1 VIVRPQALLDDRDAT
16 RVVQELLQR
25 RLGYVPEWESPK
37 QGTGVALSWIFARYV
52 QAIIQRLNQAPEKNK
67 LAFLDLLGLDLVPAQ
82 AARAPIVFQLIEQAP
97 ESRAPAGTQV
107 AAPPPPEHSDQIV
120 FETERATGITAAK
133 LVEVFSLW
141 PGRDQYIDHSA
152 SYTAGE
158 PFQLFQPLQLQNTPH
173 AIYLAHDTL
182 LALAGKARLDVECEI
197 TQPST
202 EALDILWVYWDGKVW
217 RGFKAMKPACQE
229 IDEKK
234 LDSTDGLTHSG
245 SFRLETDCAETAK
258 TTVNGINAFW
268 IRGWLTEPLPPD
280 PSQALPEVESVR
292 LSSVIE
298 QPLELVEPAQGEVE
312 VANGFLPDQA
322 FTDGTKV
329 DLTKPFY
336 PLGLQPQP
344 GVALYFSWEEAFSKP
359 GARLTIFPKRTA
371 TPQDVFD
378 VGPKPPVVITVAAA
392 EPPAPDAAAPPAAAA
407 AQEPVKEILRHTL
420 SWEYWNGREWR
431 RLSDLATYS
440 NPSDPDATSPLDF
453 SSESRVIELTV
464 PDDLERIKVNDQEGL
479 WMRVRLVSGGFGFK
493 QKVTWLDARQNT
505 NEFTYV
511 ITQPPALSDF
521 RLGYTWQYGPFHPE
535 MLLTSNDFQ
544 FEDRT
549 YEARWPG
556 STFLPFR
563 RVNDVTPALYLG
575 FDRKLP
581 VDRLGIFC
589 EIVEKRGETLG
600 PAMLWEYWNG
610 GAWRE
615 LSVEDETRRL
625 RLPGILS
632 FIAAED
638 SQPLARFGTA
648 RHWLR
653 GRLKEDG
660 PPGEPTIKGIFPNA
674 VWASQQRTLSD
685 VPLGTSSGLPDQS
698 FVLTQ
703 TPVLAGERIEVRELT
718 GLRANVEWRILALE
732 IAGGDPQVLRTLEE
746 LLGREG
752 TQLDITYGDLRL
764 RRDRNKRV
772 IEVWVRWQERS
783 HLFFSGREDRH
794 YVIDRARGQLFFG
807 NGFQGKLPPAGA
819 TILGK
824 QQRAGGGLVG
834 NVTARTITQLLG
846 GVPGVQAV
854 FNPHAGE
861 GGADGETLESFA
873 RRGPQSVRHRGRAI
887 APSDY
892 ETLAHEASPAVAVAR
907 AISTRN
913 TSGRALPGWVTILI
927 IPQSQ
932 EPRPWPSFGLRRQ
945 VRQFIADRAP
955 ADLAAADQIYVTG
968 PDYLPIDVAATIA
981 PVDPAEAGAVEARA
995 RDALGEFFHPLRGGP
1010 DQRGWEL
1017 GRDVFLS
1024 DVAAVLER
1032 VPGVDYVEELALLLN
1047 GGLQGEQIA
1056 VADDRIVVAGAIR
1069 LKLKTAER

>member
-1 VIVRPQALLDDRDAT
+1 VIVRPQALLDHRDAA

-25 RLGYVPEWESPK
+25 RLGYVPEWELPE
-37 QGTGVALSWIFARYV
+37 QGTGMALTWIFAYYV
-52 QAIIQRLNQAPEKNK
+52 QAIIQRLNQAPDKNK

-82 AARAPIVFQLIEQAP
+82 AALAPIVFQLIEQAP

-107 AAPPPPEHSDQIV
+107 AAPPPPEHSEQIV
-120 FETERATGITAAK
+120 FETERAIGITAAK
-133 LVEVFSLW
+133 LVEVLSLW

-152 SYTAGE
+152 SYAAGE
-158 PFQLFQPLQLQNTPH
+158 PFQLFQALQLKNTPH

-182 LALAGKARLDVECEI
+182 LTLAGKARVDVEVEI

-202 EALDILWVYWDGKVW
+202 EALDILWEYWDGKVW

-229 IDEKK
+229 VDEPK
-234 LDSTDGLTHSG
+234 LDGTDGLRHSG
-245 SFRLETDCAETAK
+245 TFRLETDCAETAK

-298 QPLELVEPAQGEVE
+298 QPLEFKPAWGVFEVP
-312 VANGFLPDQA
+312 NSFLPDQA

-344 GVALYFSWEEAFSKP
+344 GAAFYFSWEEAFSKP
-359 GARLTIFPKRTA
+359 GARLTIFPILTA

-378 VGPKPPVVITVAAA
+378 V
-392 EPPAPDAAAPPAAAA
+392 
-407 AQEPVKEILRHTL
+407 AQEKMILNHTL
-420 SWEYWNGREWR
+420 SWEYWNGREW
-431 RLSDLATYS
+431 SDLKTYS
-440 NPSDPDATSPLDF
+440 NDPSKPEEKSPLDF
-453 SSESRVIELTV
+453 SRNEVFELTI
-464 PDDLERIKVNDQEGL
+464 PDDLERTKVNDQEGL

-493 QKVTWLDARQNT
+493 QKVTWFDARLNQESA

-535 MLLTSNDFQ
+535 RLLTYNDFQ

-581 VDRLGIFC
+581 VDRLGLFC

-648 RHWLR
+648 CHWLR

-660 PPGEPTIKGIFPNA
+660 PPGEPTVTGIFPNA

-685 VPLGTSSGLPDQS
+685 VSLGTSSGQPDQS
-698 FVLTQ
+698 FALNQ

-752 TQLDITYGDLRL
+752 TQLDITHGDLRL

-772 IEVWVRWQERS
+772 IEVWVRWQERL

-794 YVIDRARGQLFFG
+794 YVIDRARGRLFFG
-807 NGFQGKLPPAGA
+807 DGFQGKIPPAGA
-819 TILGK
+819 TILAK
-824 QQRAGGGLVG
+824 QQRTGGGLVG
-834 NVTARTITQLLG
+834 NVAARTITQLLG

-854 FNPHAGE
+854 FNLHAGE
-861 GGADGETLESFA
+861 GGADGERLESFA

-907 AISTRN
+907 AIPTRN
-913 TSGRALPGWVTILI
+913 ASGRALPGWVTLLI

-932 EPRPWPSFGLRRQ
+932 EPRPWPSFGLRQQ

-981 PVDPAEAGAVEARA
+981 PIDPAEAGAVEARA

-1010 DQRGWEL
+1010 DWRGWEL

-1047 GGLQGEQIA
+1047 GGLQGERIA
-1056 VADDRIVVAGAIR
+1056 VADDCIVVAGTIR
-1069 LKLKTAER
+1069 LKLKAAER